1 VGSFENFGSRPN
13 ADIAS
18 CAAKRRKAAVVAVA
32 AKAVELQPM
41 RDRFLHDVLA
51 NRNNHAILER
61 WESLDLPEGWLVA
74 GCLFQTVWNLQSGL
88 PPEAQIKDY
97 DIFYFDGSDLSQEA
111 EQRVQARA
119 DCLLA
124 DLDIAV
130 ELKNQ
135 ARVHL
140 WYEDVFGHPYPQ
152 LHGATEGID
161 RFLIAAT
168 CVGIRRGGASY
179 DIYAPNG
186 IELIYSGVLSPNP
199 LTDHAG
205 LFREK
210 ARSYMARWPWLR
222 VEHAAEAA

>member
-1 VGSFENFGSRPN
+1 
-13 ADIAS
+13 
-18 CAAKRRKAAVVAVA
+18 
-32 AKAVELQPM
+32 M

-51 NRNNHAILER
+51 NRNNQAILER
-61 WESLDLPEGWLVA
+61 WDALDLPEGWLVA
-74 GCLFQTVWNLQSGL
+74 GCLFQTVWNLHSGL
-88 PPEAQIKDY
+88 PPEAKIKDY
-97 DIFYFDGSDLSQEA
+97 DIFYFDGCDLSPEA
-111 EQRVQARA
+111 EQRVQARV

-152 LHGATEGID
+152 LHNATEGID
-161 RFLIAAT
+161 RFLIPAT
-168 CVGIRRGGASY
+168 CVGIRRDGASY
-179 DIYAPNG
+179 DIYAPHG
-186 IELIYSGVLSPNP
+186 IEMIYSGVLSPNP

-210 ARSYMARWPWLR
+210 ARSYIARWPWLR
-222 VEHAAEAA
+222 VEYASEVD